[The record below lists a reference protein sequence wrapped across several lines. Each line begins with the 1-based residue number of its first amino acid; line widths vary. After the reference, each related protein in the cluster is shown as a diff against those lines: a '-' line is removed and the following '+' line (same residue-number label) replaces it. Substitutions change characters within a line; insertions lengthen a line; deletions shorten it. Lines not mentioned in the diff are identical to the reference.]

1 MVKLLDGKIP
11 AKEILT
17 QIKEEI
23 TVIKEQG
30 ILPGLITILVGNNL
44 SSHLYVSH
52 KQKACTKVGIYNQ
65 IYYLPDNSKQENV
78 IQLISN
84 MNKDPQFHGILIQ
97 LPLPPQLD
105 EDSILTEIDP
115 AKDVDGLT
123 PTISGTLLSPTPP
136 RLAPAT
142 PLAVLCLLDCYKYD
156 VKGQHVVIVG
166 ASRIVGKPL
175 AMMLIQKGATV
186 TICHDQTK
194 DLPSFTR
201 QADIL
206 ISATGHPKLIKR
218 DMIKEGSVIID
229 VGITRIAD
237 YSRPNRYRIEG
248 DVDFVDVKEKVFA
261 ITPVPGGIGPLTVAL
276 LLQNLIHLI
285 QFQIGRKTC

>member
-30 ILPGLITILVGNNL
+30 ILPGLVTILVGNNL
-44 SSHLYVSH
+44 SSHLYVTN
-52 KQKACTKVGIYNQ
+52 KQRACTKVGIYNQ

-115 AKDVDGLT
+115 NKDVDGLT
-123 PTISGTLLSPTPP
+123 PISGGRLLCANPP
-136 RLAPAT
+136 AIAPAT
-142 PLAVLCLLDCYKYD
+142 PSAVVELLEYYKYG
-156 VKGQHVVIVG
+156 VRGKHIVIVG
-166 ASRIVGKPL
+166 NSRIVGKPL
-175 AMMLIQKGATV
+175 VLMLTQQGATV
-186 TICHDQTK
+186 TLCHKYTE
-194 DLPSFTR
+194 DLSSFTK

-206 ISATGHPKLIKR
+206 ISATGHPKLITG
-218 DMIKEGSVIID
+218 DMIKEGSIVIDI
-229 VGITRIAD
+229 GITRISD
-237 YSRPNRYRIEG
+237 LSKKKRYRLEG
-248 DVDFVDVKEKVFA
+248 DVDVESIKDKANAVS
-261 ITPVPGGIGPLTVAL
+261 PVPGGIGPLTIAL
-276 LLQNLIHLI
+276 LLKNLIYLA
-285 QFQIGRKTC
+285 QDQARRKIC